1 MEIKRVVQFG
11 LMIIS
16 YSRNLKFLGILQM
29 SNVKSYFLFQKELDQ
44 SLSELCLFLLMTGR
58 SPVISLF
65 MKTDFLFVGN
75 LPHIIGKSAFII
87 WTNLFVT
94 RICVSLED
102 MGPPEELTVN
112 TTQMTM
118 IMVMMTA
125 VMVMV
130 VNTQTRVVL
139 GW

>member
-1 MEIKRVVQFG
+1 
-11 LMIIS
+11 
-16 YSRNLKFLGILQM
+16 M
-29 SNVKSYFLFQKELDQ
+29 SNVKSFFFQKVLDQ

-112 TTQMTM
+112 TTQMMM
-118 IMVMMTA
+118 IMMMTA
-125 VMVMV
+125 MMVMI

-139 GW
+139 GL

>member
-1 MEIKRVVQFG
+1 MEIERVVRFG
-11 LMIIS
+11 LIIV
-16 YSRNLKFLGILQM
+16 YSRKFKFLGILQM
-29 SNVKSYFLFQKELDQ
+29 SNVKVFLFFQKELDQ
-44 SLSELCLFLLMTGR
+44 SLPELCLFLLMTGR

-87 WTNLFVT
+87 WTNLFVA

-112 TTQMTM
+112 TTQMM
-118 IMVMMTA
+118 MVMMMMTA
-125 VMVMV
+125 MMVMI
-130 VNTQTRVVL
+130 VNTQTRVVFGL
-139 GW
+139 

>member
-1 MEIKRVVQFG
+1 
-11 LMIIS
+11 
-16 YSRNLKFLGILQM
+16 M
-29 SNVKSYFLFQKELDQ
+29 SNVKSFFLFQKELDQ

-125 VMVMV
+125 MMVMI

-139 GW
+139 GL

>member
-1 MEIKRVVQFG
+1 MEIEQVVRFG
-11 LMIIS
+11 LIIF
-16 YSRNLKFLGILQM
+16 YSRNFLGILQM
-29 SNVKSYFLFQKELDQ
+29 SNTKIFFLQKVLDQ
-44 SLSELCLFLLMTGR
+44 SLLEICLFLLMTGR

-112 TTQMTM
+112 TTQMMM

-125 VMVMV
+125 MMVMI

-139 GW
+139 GL

>member
-1 MEIKRVVQFG
+1 MAIEQVVRFG
-11 LMIIS
+11 LIIS

-29 SNVKSYFLFQKELDQ
+29 SNVKSFFSQNELDQ
-44 SLSELCLFLLMTGR
+44 SLPELCLFLLMTGR
-58 SPVISLF
+58 SPIISLF

-87 WTNLFVT
+87 WTNLFVA

-112 TTQMTM
+112 TT
-118 IMVMMTA
+118 
-125 VMVMV
+125 
-130 VNTQTRVVL
+130 
-139 GW
+139 

>member
-1 MEIKRVVQFG
+1 MEIERVLRFG
-11 LMIIS
+11 LIIFC
-16 YSRNLKFLGILQM
+16 YLNLKFLGILQM
-29 SNVKSYFLFQKELDQ
+29 SNVKVFLFFQKELDQ
-44 SLSELCLFLLMTGR
+44 SLPELCLFLLMTAR

-87 WTNLFVT
+87 WTNLFVA

-112 TTQMTM
+112 TTQMM
-118 IMVMMTA
+118 MMMVMMTA
-125 VMVMV
+125 MMAMII
-130 VNTQTRVVL
+130 NTQTRVVL
-139 GW
+139 GL

>member
-29 SNVKSYFLFQKELDQ
+29 SNVKSFFFQKVLDQ

-125 VMVMV
+125 MMVMI

-139 GW
+139 GL

>member
-29 SNVKSYFLFQKELDQ
+29 SNTKIFIFQKVLDQ
-44 SLSELCLFLLMTGR
+44 SLPELCLFLLMTGR
-58 SPVISLF
+58 SPIISLF

-139 GW
+139 G

>member
-1 MEIKRVVQFG
+1 MEIEQVVRFG
-11 LMIIS
+11 LIIS

-29 SNVKSYFLFQKELDQ
+29 SNVKSFFSQNELDQ
-44 SLSELCLFLLMTGR
+44 SLPELCLFLLMTGR
-58 SPVISLF
+58 SPIISLF

-87 WTNLFVT
+87 WTNLFVA

-112 TTQMTM
+112 TTQMM
-118 IMVMMTA
+118 MMMVMTA
-125 VMVMV
+125 MMVMII
-130 VNTQTRVVL
+130 NT
-139 GW
+139 

>member
-1 MEIKRVVQFG
+1 
-11 LMIIS
+11 
-16 YSRNLKFLGILQM
+16 M
-29 SNVKSYFLFQKELDQ
+29 SNVKSFFLFQKELDQ

-87 WTNLFVT
+87 WTNLFVA

-118 IMVMMTA
+118 MMVMMTA
-125 VMVMV
+125 MMVMI

-139 GW
+139 GL

>member
-1 MEIKRVVQFG
+1 MEIERVVRFG
-11 LMIIS
+11 LIIF
-16 YSRNLKFLGILQM
+16 YSRNLNFLGILKM
-29 SNVKSYFLFQKELDQ
+29 SNVKSFFFQKVLDQ
-44 SLSELCLFLLMTGR
+44 SLPELCLFLLMTGR
-58 SPVISLF
+58 SPIISLF

-118 IMVMMTA
+118 MMVMMTA
-125 VMVMV
+125 MMVMI

-139 GW
+139 GL